1 MFLYKILCID
11 PIKTLKAKLKI
22 VKNSKVKNSNNY
34 QLLSTYDKS
43 DTV

>member
-1 MFLYKILCID
+1 MYW
-11 PIKTLKAKLKI
+11 PN
-22 VKNSKVKNSNNY
+22 KNFESKVKNSNNY